1 MKSLSV
7 KVGFIHIIIGLVI
20 FSDAVAWGADW
31 RKFFE
36 SDIGEYFYDAQ
47 NTDRSSGNIVIVY
60 EKNVLTQKGV
70 WGWVQRLG
78 DSFRNLSYTISLWEL
93 DCMDRRWHWLVMAFY
108 SNQDK
113 ILKSVPA
120 AASTEWNIINPESFA
135 EPLYEAVC
143 K

>member
-60 EKNVLTQKGV
+60 EKNVLT
-70 WGWVQRLG
+70 
-78 DSFRNLSYTISLWEL
+78 
-93 DCMDRRWHWLVMAFY
+93 
-108 SNQDK
+108 
-113 ILKSVPA
+113 
-120 AASTEWNIINPESFA
+120 
-135 EPLYEAVC
+135 
-143 K
+143 